1 MIMNDTQHFLFYIID
16 AVNQPACTLILVT
29 ETQHKNSE
37 YKSQTDH
44 LDSVFIEQMLYV
56 ETGMHLLFLNDKF
69 IQTTGSFGLLRLFY
83 TNQT

>member
-16 AVNQPACTLILVT
+16 ALILVT
-29 ETQHKNSE
+29 ETQDKNSE

-69 IQTTGSFGLLRLFY
+69 IQTTGSFGLLRLF
-83 TNQT
+83 

>member
-1 MIMNDTQHFLFYIID
+1 MNDTQHFLFYIID
-16 AVNQPACTLILVT
+16 AVNQPACTLILFT
-29 ETQHKNSE
+29 ETQQKHSE

-56 ETGMHLLFLNDKF
+56 ETGMHLLFFLFNDKY
-69 IQTTGSFGLLRLFY
+69 IQTTDSFGLLRLFY

>member
-1 MIMNDTQHFLFYIID
+1 MIMNDTQHILFYIID

-69 IQTTGSFGLLRLFY
+69 IQMTGSFSLLRLFY

>member
-16 AVNQPACTLILVT
+16 AVNQPAYTLILVT
-29 ETQHKNSE
+29 ETQDKNSA

-69 IQTTGSFGLLRLFY
+69 IQTAGSFGLLRLF
-83 TNQT
+83 